1 MPEGAAH
8 PSGQRSRPMK
18 YLMKKD
24 RAEYERVMN
33 GLNLRIK
40 SA

>member
-1 MPEGAAH
+1 
-8 PSGQRSRPMK
+8 MK